1 MALTV
6 DLAIILLSATV
17 MGFVAKQTRQ
27 PTIVGYIVAG
37 VLIGPAVLGIVEVG
51 ELTETLSELG
61 LAFLLFLLGIKMRL
75 DDVRYVLKPI
85 VKISFPQMGLVGLAG
100 GGVAMALGFG
110 PLEAFIIG
118 LAVMYSSTA
127 VVIKMLT
134 DKDEATSLHG
144 KIDVGI
150 LLVQD
155 IVVVI
160 LLAVLAAG
168 RPESLAEVGA
178 TLAIVLTLVA
188 LISAAALAASR
199 YALPPLFRRIAD
211 NRQVFFLIAIS
222 WAFLFV
228 LISSEINVLLSP
240 LGIEAYLSIEM
251 GAFLAG
257 LAIAQLPYSKQLQ
270 DHVNPLTDLF
280 VMVFFVTVAL
290 DLEASQLLFYWQ
302 EALIT
307 VLILMPAKFLI
318 FFGLIY
324 WQKFSV
330 ETTFLGSI
338 NMIQVSEFGIILG
351 VAAAAGG
358 FVGEE
363 VLGYLTLLALVS
375 MAISVY
381 FIEYNHMLYDRL
393 APYLERWEREAVF
406 EANKKEYEGHAVV
419 IGYDAVTRSVLPLL
433 AEHYDDVVVVD
444 RRVDHISILE
454 EHGYEALYGDFRN
467 ATIRKDAALN
477 RAQFV
482 LSSSVE
488 LDVNTALL
496 REAHP
501 DAVVFVEAENA
512 ADARVLY
519 DRGAH
524 CVIMSTQLAGD
535 RLSAYLK
542 AFLEDAEV
550 FREVVQVDAELLRS
564 PAAIPAMHKKMVG
577 DLDG

>member
-199 YALPPLFRRIAD
+199 YVLPPLFRRIAD

-270 DHVNPLTDLF
+270 DRVNPLTDLF